1 MAFAGLHARLRRPRP
16 QSPAPGEEALHHRS
30 LFVLFIAALGQFG
43 SASAAA
49 DLGAGVKVGTLGI
62 GFEARWYSPIPWFDL
77 RIGANRLAYDESREY
92 SGVGYDANLAL
103 DSYHL
108 TGNIS
113 IPSSPFRLT
122 VGAVANG
129 NELRLLS
136 HDSGDLTVNL
146 DGTEFP
152 AARVGRLTST
162 TSYASLAPYAGVGLD
177 FEVLGRLSLN
187 LDAGLMWHGQPNVT
201 LEATNWDNLSP
212 TEKSLLGPALDAERA
227 ALEDEIGE
235 LDAYPVLSLTFVYNF

>member
-1 MAFAGLHARLRRPRP
+1 LRTRLFF
-16 QSPAPGEEALHHRS
+16 S
-30 LFVLFIAALGQFG
+30 LCIAALGQFG
-43 SASAAA
+43 SATAAA

-62 GFEARWYSPIPWFDL
+62 GFEARWYSPIPWFDI
-77 RIGANRLAYDESREY
+77 RVGANRLNHDESREY

-122 VGAVANG
+122 LGAVANG

-136 HDSGDLTVNL
+136 HDSGELTINV
-146 DGTEFP
+146 DGTTFP
-152 AARVGRLTST
+152 AARVGRLAST
-162 TSYASLAPYAGVGLD
+162 TSYATLAPYAGVGLD

-187 LDAGLMWHGQPNVT
+187 FDAGLMWHGQPSVT

-212 TEKSLLGPALDAERA
+212 TEKSLLGPALDAERE
-227 ALEDEIGE
+227 ALEDEISE
-235 LDAYPVLSLTFVYNF
+235 LDAYPVVSLTFVYNF